1 MILVL
6 HGPMAADGSCE
17 DFCGQH
23 DGGRKK
29 RDFFSPFPEP
39 CRGGTD
45 QRRSRDAYDCGDQRS
60 PFAVAEGDAGSID
73 LDTPV
78 FLAVARQI
86 AAVGRGDWRRRG
98 GDVFALLQQSW
109 LIALDLNDQLI
120 AGLAGNLESFF
131 DNAWRRA

>member
-1 MILVL
+1 MT
-6 HGPMAADGSCE
+6 ADGLRE

-23 DGGRKK
+23 DGGRIE
-29 RDFFSPFPEP
+29 RGFFPPFPEP

-45 QRRSRDAYDCGDQRS
+45 QRHARDAYDCGDQRS
-60 PFAVAEGDAGSID
+60 PFAVAEGGAGSID
-73 LDTPV
+73 LDAPV
-78 FLAVARQI
+78 FLAAARQI
-86 AAVGRGDWRRRG
+86 AAVGRGDWRRRR
-98 GDVFALLQQSW
+98 GDVLALLQQSR